1 MSGGLKVVYS
11 HELIQKGLVY
21 ENILLQ
27 KVALSMRLVLQTAV
41 YYGENYLLNM
51 NNLKL
56 MPGSFFEM
64 KFCIIDNFS

>member
-27 KVALSMRLVLQTAV
+27 KVALSMRLVLQSAV

-51 NNLKL
+51 NTLKTDAREL
-56 MPGSFFEM
+56 L
-64 KFCIIDNFS
+64 

>member
-27 KVALSMRLVLQTAV
+27 KVALSMRLVLQSAV

-51 NNLKL
+51 NNLKTDAREL
-56 MPGSFFEM
+56 L
-64 KFCIIDNFS
+64 